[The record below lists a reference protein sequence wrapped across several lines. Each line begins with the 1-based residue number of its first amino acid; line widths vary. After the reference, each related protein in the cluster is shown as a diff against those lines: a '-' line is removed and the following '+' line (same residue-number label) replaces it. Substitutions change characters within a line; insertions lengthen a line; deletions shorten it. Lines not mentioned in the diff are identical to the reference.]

1 MFIHHQ
7 RPLDR
12 FCSDVCSFAAS
23 FFVVFFF
30 LLLSS
35 VPHAKMRHARLEPLL
50 CFCPPPSA
58 GVAAVSLIRPFSAR
72 RYDARPSLQL
82 RRCARFLLRADRIP
96 GGSGTAALS
105 VRLWSHVRSCS
116 FRLSGL
122 FALRLIVCVN
132 HFMGPCLSSFPPLLR
147 ADTSGRRVAVI
158 NQFMANIRAVPVIRV
173 LLANSTS
180 VYTVSRTRIQ
190 QKSVTSA
197 QEPPLPFE

>member
-1 MFIHHQ
+1 
-7 RPLDR
+7 
-12 FCSDVCSFAAS
+12 
-23 FFVVFFF
+23 
-30 LLLSS
+30 
-35 VPHAKMRHARLEPLL
+35 MRHARLEPLL

-72 RYDARPSLQL
+72 RYDASPSLQL
-82 RRCARFLLRADRIP
+82 RPAERRCAGLLLRADRIP
-96 GGSGTAALS
+96 GGSGAAALS

-122 FALRLIVCVN
+122 FALSLIVCVN
-132 HFMGPCLSSFPPLLR
+132 HFTGPCLSSFPPLLR

-180 VYTVSRTRIQ
+180 VYTVSRARIQ
-190 QKSVTSA
+190 QKPVTSA
-197 QEPPLPFE
+197 QEPPSPFE